1 MNTVFGS
8 QYDLS
13 INYSFSSTN
22 GLTDF
27 CKAGDYHR
35 YYQLF
40 ITRDGMRAPILRVYI
55 TLRWIFYFWIFYCN
69 VNKFFDDDETCFS
82 FLLRS
87 YTL

>member
-55 TLRWIFYFWIFYCN
+55 NSIGWIFYCN
-69 VNKFFDDDETCFS
+69 FNRFFWRWNLFFIS
-82 FLLRS
+82 PRILHII
-87 YTL
+87 